1 MSTKVFGPPNPW
13 VMALCSLCNEIYHL
27 NKLKLNLKFEIEML
41 FKDLDLHSSDV
52 TPSNIVTG
60 MAREM
65 YGNPDFT
72 VDKTAPQMPSAEA
85 AKASGLMGAGQRGVE
100 GSDAQRAGGMPIQS
114 GDIAIQGDWLN
125 YVKVTTPTFQA
136 IPGAKRFFANAMD
149 ASVREVIGPVVE
161 RSVTISC
168 MTVREL
174 VPKDLA
180 YEPDENRVRQA
191 ARWMVSALASS
202 LALVTCKEPLRATL
216 TSRIWQMLQRSGIRD
231 ETLEQSVNAEVA
243 ENLDFC
249 CTVIEMHAIEKATG
263 SIGEAIQNSCMVRRK
278 HAETRSTAPFVDTT
292 VLQGLIPNLPE
303 ALHPSLAGVRSEY
316 KV

>member
-1 MSTKVFGPPNPW
+1 
-13 VMALCSLCNEIYHL
+13 
-27 NKLKLNLKFEIEML
+27 
-41 FKDLDLHSSDV
+41 
-52 TPSNIVTG
+52 
-60 MAREM
+60 
-65 YGNPDFT
+65 
-72 VDKTAPQMPSAEA
+72 
-85 AKASGLMGAGQRGVE
+85 MGAGQRGVE

-231 ETLEQSVNAEVA
+231 ETL
-243 ENLDFC
+243 
-249 CTVIEMHAIEKATG
+249 
-263 SIGEAIQNSCMVRRK
+263 
-278 HAETRSTAPFVDTT
+278 
-292 VLQGLIPNLPE
+292 
-303 ALHPSLAGVRSEY
+303 
-316 KV
+316 